1 MVRDDKERLLDI
13 LDSISLIEKYLLL
26 NKDLYHLNE
35 MELMGIVRCIEI
47 IGEASRCL
55 SEDCKNKYNQVP
67 WRQISNMRNILVHQ
81 YFEIDTDRVES
92 VIKKNIPELKVS
104 VEEILKQL

>member
-1 MVRDDKERLLDI
+1 MRDDRERLLDI

-55 SEDCKNKYNQVP
+55 SDDCKNKYNQVP

-92 VIKKNIPELKVS
+92 VIRKNIPELKVS

>member
-1 MVRDDKERLLDI
+1 VRDDRERLLDI

-104 VEEILKQL
+104 VEGILKQL

>member
-1 MVRDDKERLLDI
+1 MRDDKERLLDI

-55 SEDCKNKYNQVP
+55 SDDCKNKYNQVP

-92 VIKKNIPELKVS
+92 VIRKNIPELKVS

>member
-1 MVRDDKERLLDI
+1 VRDDRERLLDI

-92 VIKKNIPELKVS
+92 VIRKNIPELKVS

>member
-1 MVRDDKERLLDI
+1 VRDDRESLLDI

>member
-1 MVRDDKERLLDI
+1 MRDDKERLLDI

>member
-1 MVRDDKERLLDI
+1 VRDDRERLLDI

-67 WRQISNMRNILVHQ
+67 WRQISNMKNILVHQ

>member
-1 MVRDDKERLLDI
+1 MRDDRERLLDI

-55 SEDCKNKYNQVP
+55 SDDCKNKYNQVP

>member
-1 MVRDDKERLLDI
+1 VRDDRERLLDI

-81 YFEIDTDRVES
+81 YFEIDTDRVET

-104 VEEILKQL
+104 VDEILRQL

>member
-1 MVRDDKERLLDI
+1 VRDDRERLLDI

>member
-1 MVRDDKERLLDI
+1 MRDDRERLLDI

-81 YFEIDTDRVES
+81 YFEIDTDRVET

-104 VEEILKQL
+104 VDEILRQL

>member
-1 MVRDDKERLLDI
+1 VRDDKERLLDI

>member
-1 MVRDDKERLLDI
+1 VRDDRERLLDI

-92 VIKKNIPELKVS
+92 VMNRLICLNRSPFLS
-104 VEEILKQL
+104 

>member
-1 MVRDDKERLLDI
+1 MRDDRERLLDI

-26 NKDLYHLNE
+26 NKDLYHVNE

>member
-1 MVRDDKERLLDI
+1 VRDDKERLLDI

-47 IGEASRCL
+47 IGEASWL
-55 SEDCKNKYNQVP
+55 PLDKINQ
-67 WRQISNMRNILVHQ
+67 
-81 YFEIDTDRVES
+81 
-92 VIKKNIPELKVS
+92 
-104 VEEILKQL
+104 

>member
-1 MVRDDKERLLDI
+1 VRDDKERLLDI

-104 VEEILKQL
+104 VEGILKQL

>member
-1 MVRDDKERLLDI
+1 MRDDRERLLDI

-92 VIKKNIPELKVS
+92 VIRKNIPELKVS

>member
-1 MVRDDKERLLDI
+1 MRNDRERLLDI

-92 VIKKNIPELKVS
+92 VIRKNIPELKVS

>member
-1 MVRDDKERLLDI
+1 MRDDRESLLDI
-13 LDSISLIEKYLLL
+13 LVSISLIEKYLLL

>member
-1 MVRDDKERLLDI
+1 VRDDKERLLDI

-55 SEDCKNKYNQVP
+55 SDDCKNKYNQVP

-92 VIKKNIPELKVS
+92 VIRKNIPELKVS

>member
-1 MVRDDKERLLDI
+1 MRDDRERLLDI

-104 VEEILKQL
+104 VEGILKQL

>member
-1 MVRDDKERLLDI
+1 VRDDKERLLDI

-92 VIKKNIPELKVS
+92 VIRKNIPELKVS

>member
-1 MVRDDKERLLDI
+1 MRDDRERLLDI

>member
-1 MVRDDKERLLDI
+1 MRDDRERLLDI

-47 IGEASRCL
+47 ISEASRCL

-104 VEEILKQL
+104 VEEISKQL